1 VSRARYARATMCEA
15 HSDEL
20 VGASSRDG
28 RCDLAW
34 KGAAAV
40 SLAPVPSEQATAG
53 ASCANC
59 SAPLAPDQRYCLA
72 CGQPASPVRL
82 AFLDVLQAEAPPH
95 VGGGHTPV
103 SSLHA
108 PGYAPMIEPASGA
121 SAWMRRYS
129 GLFGLLS
136 VLLLAI
142 VVGLL
147 VGHWVTQS
155 KAPSQQVLKVEGLGG
170 GAATPL
176 ASAASP
182 TTPSAA
188 ATTTAA
194 SSTPKPAASAAASKE
209 SHKTEAKEV
218 QEAKAIEKK
227 PPPKAVKVTSTK
239 LKKLGSSSGRKHE
252 EEVDSLGAQ
261 PIETGGG

>member
-1 VSRARYARATMCEA
+1 M
-15 HSDEL
+15 
-20 VGASSRDG
+20 
-28 RCDLAW
+28 
-34 KGAAAV
+34 
-40 SLAPVPSEQATAG
+40 SLAPVPSEQSENA

-82 AFLDVLQAEAPPH
+82 AFLDVLQAGGAQPYADGQSP
-95 VGGGHTPV
+95 VG
-103 SSLHA
+103 SLP
-108 PGYAPMIEPASGA
+108 PGYASVIEPTSGPY
-121 SAWMRRYS
+121 AWMRRYS

-155 KAPSQQVLKVEGLGG
+155 KAPSQQVLRVEGLGAA
-170 GAATPL
+170 AATPL
-176 ASAASP
+176 ASVGSTPATSTTA
-182 TTPSAA
+182 TTP
-188 ATTTAA
+188 ATTA
-194 SSTPKPAASAAASKE
+194 PKPAASASSSKE
-209 SHKTEAKEV
+209 TPKTEAHEV

-227 PPPKAVKVTSTK
+227 PPPAAVKVNSTK
-239 LKKLGSSSGRKHE
+239 LHKLGSTTGKKHE
-252 EEVDSLGAQ
+252 EEVASLGAQ